1 MRVAITREVSPTI
14 ERCELTHLLRTPI
27 DAVLARRQHE
37 NYERNLAL
45 LGCQVVSLPFQANLP
60 DSVFVEDTAVVLE
73 EAAVITRPGAQSR
86 RAETALG
93 GTGA

>member
-45 LGCQVVSLPFQANLP
+45 LGCQWSPFPFRRICLTRFSLR
-60 DSVFVEDTAVVLE
+60 
-73 EAAVITRPGAQSR
+73 TRRSSSR
-86 RAETALG
+86 KQP
-93 GTGA
+93 